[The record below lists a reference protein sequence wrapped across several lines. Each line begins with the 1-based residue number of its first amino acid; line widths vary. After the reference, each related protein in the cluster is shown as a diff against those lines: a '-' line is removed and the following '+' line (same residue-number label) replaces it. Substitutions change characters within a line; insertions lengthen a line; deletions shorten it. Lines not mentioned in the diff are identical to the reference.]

1 MRTRF
6 YPGPCSCRPGRGKGA
21 AGIFLLCFLFF
32 SQALCADETLTLAVD
47 LRLNRISGL
56 DTLQDLLYERS
67 FFESWTVRA
76 GLALKVPEAES
87 SILDGWFCGI
97 SYMPPFLEGL
107 KSCLSFLTL
116 TNNYSEYNRGDACII
131 LSAGFNI
138 SRWFHAE
145 VGGFVRFLNLAPGWY
160 SLPLSPE
167 MAFMAFGMRYTVSLT
182 LSPEAWPVQLSGNIG
197 NFEPF
202 LQENLSTII
211 FSLRGTWK
219 EDFGSCFVE
228 VGARPSGIL
237 TLASTWYEVFAKAGL
252 RVAL

>member
-1 MRTRF
+1 MSGSNTLQSIL
-6 YPGPCSCRPGRGKGA
+6 YEGLLGRDWVLRGGA
-21 AGIFLLCFLFF
+21 AF
-32 SQALCADETLTLAVD
+32 
-47 LRLNRISGL
+47 
-56 DTLQDLLYERS
+56 
-67 FFESWTVRA
+67 
-76 GLALKVPEAES
+76 KVPEAES

-97 SYMPPFLEGL
+97 SYMPPFLGGL
-107 KSCLSFLTL
+107 ESCLSFLTL
-116 TNNYSEYNRGDACII
+116 TNNYSEYNRGDACVA

-167 MAFMAFGMRYTVSLT
+167 MEFMAFGMRYTVSLT
-182 LSPEAWPVQLSGNIG
+182 LFPEAWPVQLSGNIG

-219 EDFGSCFVE
+219 EDFGSCFME

-237 TLASTWYEVFAKAGL
+237 TLASTWYEVFVKAGL
-252 RVAL
+252 RVTL